1 MKIRNL
7 QNTYTYSIVIFFYS
21 YDDNND
27 SNLNVIYNITSIDD
41 VTVDGDSD
49 FDANNNIIVEVK
61 NSDVKET
68 SAEFPQEEQLIGL
81 QLPQLMTKENLSL
94 LKNVVN
100 GSLILINAYQRYT
113 YSIFT
118 TYN

>member
-1 MKIRNL
+1 MKIRCL
-7 QNTYTYSIVIFFYS
+7 QNTHTYLLILCCFFYS
-21 YDDNND
+21 YDD
-27 SNLNVIYNITSIDD
+27 SNLNVNYNITSIDD
-41 VTVDGDSD
+41 VTVDGNSD
-49 FDANNNIIVEVK
+49 FDVDGNIIVEVN

-68 SAEFPQEEQLIGL
+68 SSEFPQDEQLIGL
-81 QLPQLMTKENLSL
+81 QWSQLMTEGNLSL

-100 GSLILINAYQRYT
+100 GSFVLINAYQRYT